1 MKTLALL
8 VSSALMFMNVE
19 SNWIQLPGALKQL
32 DSDGT
37 MTCGVDSANDFYCRK
52 DTFSDWVLQ

>member
-19 SNWIQLPGALKQL
+19 SHWIQLDGKLKQL
-32 DSDGT
+32 DVDGSRI
-37 MTCGVDSANDFYCRK
+37 CGVSCSNDLFCKPIINAN
-52 DTFSDWVLQ
+52 WELH

>member
-1 MKTLALL
+1 MKTLAVL

-19 SNWIQLPGALKQL
+19 SNWINLPGLLKQL

-37 MTCGVDSANDFYCRK
+37 MICGVDSQNGLWCRK
-52 DTFSDWVLQ
+52 NLFSDWVLQ

>member
-19 SNWIQLPGALKQL
+19 SNWVQQYGALKQL
-32 DSDGT
+32 DVDGSRV
-37 MTCGVDSANDFYCRK
+37 CGVNSANDFFCK
-52 DTFSDWVLQ
+52 

>member
-19 SNWIQLPGALKQL
+19 SKWIQLPGALKQL
-32 DSDGT
+32 DVDGT
-37 MTCGVDSANDFYCRK
+37 RICGANSANDFWCRENL
-52 DTFSDWVLQ
+52 DVDWQLQ